1 MVKVIC
7 IDADGEQS
15 ELEAQEGWTLMQAT
29 VSEGIDGIEAEC
41 GGSCCCAT
49 CHVYVDES
57 YLDRLDA
64 PSEQEQGMLAETV
77 AERRH
82 NSRLACQIKLTQ
94 DLDGLTVELPEV
106 QS

>member
-15 ELEAQEGWTLMQAT
+15 ELEVQEGWTLMQAAVT
-29 VSEGIDGIEAEC
+29 QGVEGIEAEC

-57 YLDRLDA
+57 FLERLDA

-77 AERRH
+77 AERRS
-82 NSRLACQIKLTQ
+82 NSRLACQIKLTES
-94 DLDGLTVELPEV
+94 LDGLTVRLPEV